1 MVSKLEQAASSSKYM
16 VSQTILDRAAKIS
29 LTLDWL
35 CIPPESR
42 IIDDET
48 LTWVASDRNFDADFD
63 FEGVKFGIQSK
74 VP

>member
-1 MVSKLEQAASSSKYM
+1 MVCKLEQAASSSKCV
-16 VSQTILDRAAKIS
+16 VSLTILDWAAKIS

-48 LTWVASDRNFDADFD
+48 LAWVASDCDFDADFD
-63 FEGVKFGIQSK
+63 FEGIKFGIQSK